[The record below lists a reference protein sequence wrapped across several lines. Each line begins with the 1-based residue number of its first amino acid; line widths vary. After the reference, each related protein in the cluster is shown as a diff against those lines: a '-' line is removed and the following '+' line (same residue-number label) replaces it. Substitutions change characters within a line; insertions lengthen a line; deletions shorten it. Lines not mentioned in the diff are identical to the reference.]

1 MPNGFHEDPQ
11 AAQERRERAEQAEQE
26 RRANAEKLV
35 DERLEARNK
44 SVTDYYEQ
52 AARTKPT
59 PTQREADLMKLGI
72 PVEPEP
78 DGGES
83 DEEFQR
89 RNLESRLPH
98 NNPYEN
104 RAVASGES
112 GERAVPRRGPGRPRR
127 DETAQNG

>member
-1 MPNGFHEDPQ
+1 MPNGFHETPE
-11 AAQERRERAEQAEQE
+11 AAQERVQRAEEAEQE

-44 SVTDYYEQ
+44 SVTEYYEQ
-52 AARTKPT
+52 SARVKPT

-89 RNLESRLPH
+89 RNLEGRLSH
-98 NNPYEN
+98 NNPYET
-104 RAVASGES
+104 RAVGGSTGE
-112 GERAVPRRGPGRPRR
+112 PRRGPGRPRKS
-127 DETAQNG
+127 EQPTT

>member
-1 MPNGFHEDPQ
+1 MPNGFHETPE
-11 AAQERRERAEQAEQE
+11 AAQERAQRAEQAEQE

-35 DERLEARNK
+35 DERLDARNR
-44 SVTDYYEQ
+44 SVTEYYEQ
-52 AARTKPT
+52 SARTKPT

-98 NNPYEN
+98 NNPYET
-104 RAVASGES
+104 RAAGAES
-112 GERAVPRRGPGRPRR
+112 GGEQQQRRRPGRPRR
-127 DETAQNG
+127 DESVVSE